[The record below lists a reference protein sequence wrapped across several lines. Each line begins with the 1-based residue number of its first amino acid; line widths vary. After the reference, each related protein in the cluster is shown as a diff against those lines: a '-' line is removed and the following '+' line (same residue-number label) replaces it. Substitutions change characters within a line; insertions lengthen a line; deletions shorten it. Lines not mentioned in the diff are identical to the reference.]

1 MQNKK
6 LSYEQTWDS
15 QTPVGYKRFQISCV
29 FTKYDLFKPTT
40 FIQNLT
46 YVRFRL
52 IWHSFMSISR
62 DRNKRLMSYRYRL
75 KPEILSFYTIPPF
88 IFLYSPFQQ
97 KQKMN
102 RNVFSWVG
110 SSGRTMQAN
119 GRTFT
124 VKRSKPTSAKAFN
137 LSWGNTLL
145 ETCI

>member
-1 MQNKK
+1 M
-6 LSYEQTWDS
+6 S
-15 QTPVGYKRFQISCV
+15 
-29 FTKYDLFKPTT
+29 KPEILRLLWVINVLRLVAYLLNMICLNLPI

-46 YVRFRL
+46 YARFRL